1 MKIIEHIIRI
11 IKIAMLRIKSKIKF
25 LIVDLDYSGENIVF
39 LCYGGKAFF
48 KRNLFDA
55 IVDDK
60 LISGLHPEQAC
71 FLGIIVSRW
80 LKENNIIDKAE
91 KYQKILRRHN
101 YNSAVEDSIAFDR
114 HGNLIYTDKQTGEL
128 KVEMAH
134 MVASNKDLISK
145 FHSLVACSIGV
156 YVGNNLRRLKS
167 FETSDL
173 KGYVSDEKNN
183 IIPLSDFINRTHF

>member
-1 MKIIEHIIRI
+1 MKITEYISHI
-11 IKIAMLRIKSKIKF
+11 IKITMHRIRSNIKF
-25 LIVDLDYSGENIVF
+25 LIIDLDYNEGKVVF

-71 FLGIIVSRW
+71 FLGIMVSRW
-80 LKENNIIDKAE
+80 LKENNIIDNAE

-101 YNSAVEDSIAFDR
+101 YNAAVEDSIVFDR

-128 KVEMAH
+128 QMEMAH
-134 MVASNKDLISK
+134 VVASKKDMISR
-145 FHSLVACSIGV
+145 FHSLVACSIGIF
-156 YVGNNLRRLKS
+156 VGNNLRRLNK
-167 FETSDL
+167 FESSDL
-173 KGYVSDEKNN
+173 KGHLSSESNN
-183 IIPLSDFINRTHF
+183 IIPLSNFITNR